1 MLTLLPTTRLKFV
14 PLSLEIKKSFNA
26 NRVQFAKEF
35 GLAVPDDWP
44 LFPEAF
50 SVLDEEEASETIPQT
65 WGGYLF
71 LNFEGTKI
79 IGNGGY
85 TGAPDENGQ
94 VEIGYEIAPE
104 FQNMGY
110 ATEAA
115 TEMLSFALCN
125 GARSVIAHT
134 LAKENASNSVLQKI
148 GMKMVK
154 ELPHDELGKVWL
166 WRIA

>member
-1 MLTLLPTTRLKFV
+1 MLTLFPTTRLKFV
-14 PLSLEIKKSFNA
+14 PLNADIKKSFNKD
-26 NRVQFAKEF
+26 RKLFAKEY
-35 GLAVPDDWP
+35 GLIVPDEWP
-44 LFPEAF
+44 IFPEAF
-50 SVLDEEEASETIPQT
+50 AEKDDEIDPIAQT

-79 IGNGGY
+79 IGNGGF
-85 TGAPDENGQ
+85 TGVPDESGQ

-104 FQNMGY
+104 FQNIGY

-134 LAKENASNSVLQKI
+134 LAKENASNSVLKKI

-166 WRIA
+166 WAVN

>member
-14 PLSLEIKKSFNA
+14 PLSLEIKKSFSA
-26 NRVQFAKEF
+26 NRQHFGKEY
-35 GLAVPDDWP
+35 GLIVPDDWP

-50 SVLDEEEASETIPQT
+50 NAPDDATDTDEIPQP

-85 TGAPDENGQ
+85 VGAPNSLGE

-104 FQNMGY
+104 FQNLGF

-115 TEMLSFALCN
+115 AEMVSFALCN
-125 GARSVIAHT
+125 GVSSVIAHT
-134 LAKENASNSVLQKI
+134 LARENASNSVLKKV
-148 GMKMVK
+148 GMKFAS
-154 ELPHDELGKVWL
+154 EIPNEELGKVWL
-166 WRIA
+166 WKI